1 MRTIKEFAN
10 PGRPVFGVW
19 ATIADA
25 GIVEMAKWAGFD
37 FVRVD
42 NEYIPLDFEKISEM
56 VRTANLLDMP
66 ILVRISR
73 MEDITSLVAFGVDG
87 VVVPDCDSVER
98 VKEAIRLVK
107 YHPIGARGV
116 NPGSRAVRMSG
127 LAPADYIRQ
136 ANGCVSL
143 SIQIENANVAGYI
156 DDILSLEGID
166 LVSSGRGD
174 ISQSLGVPGETKH
187 PRVIEVEDFII
198 KKTLQHGKTPSILA
212 LTKEDLL
219 DLMGKGVN
227 FFTIAND
234 DTLLINAMK
243 RHVDDFRQA
252 GVR

>member
-1 MRTIKEFAN
+1 MRTIQEFAY
-10 PGRPVFGVW
+10 PGKPVFGVW

-42 NEYIPLDFEKISEM
+42 NEYIPFNYEKISEM
-56 VRTANLLDMP
+56 IRTANLFDIP

-73 MEDITSLVAFGVDG
+73 MEDITSLIAFGVNG
-87 VVVPDCDSVER
+87 VVVPDCDNVER

-107 YHPIGARGV
+107 YHPVGARGV

-127 LAPADYIRQ
+127 LAPADYIKQ
-136 ANGCVSL
+136 ANDCVSL
-143 SIQIENANVAGYI
+143 SIQIENANALGHI

-174 ISQSLGVPGETKH
+174 ISQSLGMPGDTKH
-187 PRVIEVEDFII
+187 PGVIEVEDRII
-198 KKTLQHGKTPSILA
+198 KKTLEHGKIPSILA
-212 LTKEDLL
+212 LTREDLVGL
-219 DLMGKGVN
+219 VGKGVN
-227 FFTIAND
+227 VFTIASD
-234 DTLLINAMK
+234 DTLLMNAMK

-252 GVR
+252 LRP